1 MLFIILLLLASSLI
15 IETDSFL
22 PATCSSKASI
32 IIRSNDFEVIG
43 AANSIRFNNHH
54 LNDRTTGDVDRG
66 EGVGITIEYCSACRW
81 MLRAN
86 WIASELLTTFS
97 DVSSLVAVTLIPK
110 SPPLTEGGI
119 FRICAHSSSS
129 SSLVDVNHMDNNSSS
144 MMNVVLWDRKKE
156 GCFPEAKDVKQRVR
170 DYVSPAKDLGH
181 SDIVKPVD
189 DSSTSNGDSKNDGD
203 CIECKQE
210 ENQQERKDEEI
221 ISAVQMTSSI
231 DKDQQNPNNIPS
243 SFYDE
248 ERNNHISIEY
258 STGGDV
264 ESCDNGLYRA
274 TYYANE
280 LLSMIY
286 ERNAWWK
293 RYQLQQQQQ
302 QQAHANN
309 DESHDIKM
317 PIVVDSVT
325 LIPNR
330 TDLEILVRC
339 VLSLF
344 TCSIHIFYSLPDLH
358 VFCLATS
365 CRKSNLTTTSSS
377 NESLTMILVLL

>member
-1 MLFIILLLLASSLI
+1 MLFIILLLASSLI

-22 PATCSSKASI
+22 PATCSSF
-32 IIRSNDFEVIG
+32 IIRSKDVAVIG
-43 AANSIRFNNHH
+43 AANSNRV
-54 LNDRTTGDVDRG
+54 DTTTDDDDRG
-66 EGVGITIEYCSACRW
+66 RVGITIEYCSACRW

-97 DVSSLVAVTLIPK
+97 DVSRLVAVTLIPK
-110 SPPLTEGGI
+110 SPPLAEGGI

-129 SSLVDVNHMDNNSSS
+129 LEGVIYNNDDST
-144 MMNVVLWDRKKE
+144 MNAVVLWDRKKE

-181 SDIVKPVD
+181 SDIVKPL
-189 DSSTSNGDSKNDGD
+189 DSSTNDVSKDGD

-210 ENQQERKDEEI
+210 EEQQERKDEENI
-221 ISAVQMTSSI
+221 AAVQMTSSI
-231 DKDQQNPNNIPS
+231 DKDQRNPNIPS

-248 ERNNHISIEY
+248 RINHISIEY

-264 ESCDNGLYRA
+264 ESCDNELYRA
-274 TYYANE
+274 AFYANE

-286 ERNAWWK
+286 ERNSWWK
-293 RYQLQQQQQ
+293 RYQLQQQQT
-302 QQAHANN
+302 HANN
-309 DESHDIKM
+309 DENRDVQM

-330 TDLEILVRC
+330 TDLEILVR
-339 VLSLF
+339 F
-344 TCSIHIFYSLPDLH
+344 
-358 VFCLATS
+358 
-365 CRKSNLTTTSSS
+365 
-377 NESLTMILVLL
+377 VLLVCIYLYFNHFLIYISSARTLYVEDQT